1 MTDNSLLDR
10 KLATLPDRCY
20 STSVGR
26 SAIISVAVLFYLTY
40 HLYQFI
46 FKVLLRQAQ
55 AGMFDNLSDKLDGV
69 FKRLKGHGTLTEKN
83 ISDGLREVR
92 MALLEA
98 DVHFKVVKKFIA
110 DIKERALGQE
120 VMKSLT
126 PGQQVVKI
134 VNEELTNLM
143 GGSSEEISLK
153 GTHPVAIMMVGL
165 QGSGKTTSSGKL
177 AIHLRKTGRKPYLVP
192 ADVYRPAAID
202 QLQKLGEQIDV
213 PVFASSTDMDPVDIC
228 QQARVAAQKEGC
240 DVVLLDTAGRLH
252 IDEELMGEL
261 QRIKAA
267 VQPSDILLVADAM
280 TGQDAVNMAK
290 SFDDALGI
298 GGVVLTK
305 MDGDARGGAAL
316 SIKSVTRKPIKFIG
330 VGEKLNDL
338 EVFHPDR
345 MASRILGMGDMLTMI
360 EKAQEAV
367 DAKQAAALEKK
378 LRKNQF
384 TLEDFRDQMT
394 QVRKMGS
401 LSDIIGMIPGM
412 GKLKQMKNL
421 EVDDSQLVRIEAI
434 INSMTPQERRHHSII
449 NGSRRKRIAKGSGT
463 KVQDVNQLLKNY
475 TQVMKMMKKLNKG
488 GMRGLGR
495 GMMPF

>member
-1 MTDNSLLDR
+1 
-10 KLATLPDRCY
+10 
-20 STSVGR
+20 
-26 SAIISVAVLFYLTY
+26 
-40 HLYQFI
+40 
-46 FKVLLRQAQ
+46 
-55 AGMFDNLSDKLDGV
+55 MFDNLSDKLDGV
-69 FKRLKGHGTLTEKN
+69 FKRLKGHGTLSEKN
-83 ISDGLREVR
+83 ISDGMREVR

-98 DVHFKVVKKFIA
+98 DVHFKVVKQFVA

-134 VNEELTNLM
+134 VNEELTRLM
-143 GGSSEEISLK
+143 GGRSEELNLE
-153 GTHPVAIMMVGL
+153 GTHPVSVMMVGL

-177 AIHLRKTGRKPYLVP
+177 AIHLRKLGRKPYLVP

-202 QLQKLGEQIDV
+202 QLQKLGGQIDV
-213 PVFASSTDMDPVDIC
+213 PVFASETTMDPVDIC
-228 QQARVAAQKEGC
+228 RQARVAAQKEGC

-261 QRIKAA
+261 QRIKDV

-290 SFDDALGI
+290 AFEDALGI
-298 GGVVLTK
+298 GGVILTK

-316 SIKSVTRKPIKFIG
+316 SIKSVTQKPIKFVG

-367 DAKQAAALEKK
+367 DIKEAAALEKK

-384 TLEDFRDQMT
+384 TLEDFRDQMA

-401 LSDIIGMIPGM
+401 LTDIIGMIPGM
-412 GKLKQMKNL
+412 GKLKQMKNMD
-421 EVDDSQLVRIEAI
+421 VDDSQLVRIEAI
-434 INSMTPQERRHHSII
+434 INSMTPQERRHHNII

-475 TQVMKMMKKLNKG
+475 TQVMKMMKKFNKG